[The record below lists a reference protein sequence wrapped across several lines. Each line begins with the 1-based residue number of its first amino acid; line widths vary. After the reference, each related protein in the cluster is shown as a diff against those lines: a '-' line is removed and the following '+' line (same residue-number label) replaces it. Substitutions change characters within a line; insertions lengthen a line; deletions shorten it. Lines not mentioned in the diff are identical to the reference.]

1 MDKIETLRQQV
12 LQIVGE
18 NKSNQIPQHIL
29 ISGKE
34 GTGKS
39 FVLNEISKELRKRE
53 YHTKMFLYPYS
64 AILKIEDIIQAT
76 SGTGRVA
83 LVIDDIDKMFAAF
96 SNEELYQLRA
106 YIFRK
111 GAPTLIASCRGLP
124 AGFTDYKA
132 PFYDAFR
139 VFHIPELSLDDIE
152 HLVTPEVY
160 QQIMRMDGVQTTMP
174 LFNGNVCYI
183 KQFAKEVA
191 KYANFQQALDKVVE
205 FNERYFKAEFST
217 FPIVQQRVLYGL
229 ASMGH
234 AAMSSVISHVSGVSM
249 SNTSSALFRLEKQ
262 GVVCKQSNQKR
273 NSLYA
278 FSDFLF
284 ARWLAKKMPTKC

>member
-1 MDKIETLRQQV
+1 MMDKIEELCKQI
-12 LQIVGE
+12 LQIIGD

-34 GTGKS
+34 GAGKS
-39 FVLNEISKELRKRE
+39 FVLNEIGNVLKDKE
-53 YHTKMFLYPYS
+53 YHTTMFLYPYCV
-64 AILKIEDIIQAT
+64 ILKVEDIIQAT
-76 SGTGRVA
+76 SYKGRVA
-83 LVIDDIDKMFAAF
+83 LIIDDIDKMFAAL
-96 SNEELYQLRA
+96 STEELYQLRA

-111 GAPTLIASCRGLP
+111 GAPTLITSCRGLP

-139 VFHIPELSLDDIE
+139 VFHIPELTSTDIE
-152 HLVTPEVY
+152 DLVTPEIY
-160 QQIMRMDGVQTTMP
+160 QQIKGIEGVQTTIP
-174 LFNGNVCYI
+174 LFNGNVSYI

-191 KYANFQQALDKVVE
+191 KNTNFQQALDKVVE
-205 FNERYFKAEFST
+205 FNERYFKAKFATFS
-217 FPIVQQRVLYGL
+217 IVQQRVLYGL
-229 ASMGH
+229 AIIGH
-234 AAMSSVISHVSGVSM
+234 AAMSSEMSHVSGVST

-262 GVVCKQSNQKR
+262 GVVCKQGSQKR

-284 ARWLAKKMPTKC
+284 ARWIAKRCLT